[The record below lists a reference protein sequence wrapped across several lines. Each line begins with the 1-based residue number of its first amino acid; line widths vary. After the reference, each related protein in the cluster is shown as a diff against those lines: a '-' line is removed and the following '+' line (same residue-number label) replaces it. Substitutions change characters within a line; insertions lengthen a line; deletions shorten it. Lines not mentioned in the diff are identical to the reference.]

1 MKNREEEF
9 YEDYLAKVMF
19 NGSRYEVSPPLGR
32 TPYNARQLFGS
43 TKLPQLLVSKIEVQ
57 A

>member
-32 TPYNARQLFGS
+32 TPYNARQLLGS